1 MVLNRSVKIGSA
13 VVVAAL
19 LLTACGG
26 APDNA
31 SAEDFCAAW
40 TENGNTVEEVH
51 EAAETL
57 EDVGTP
63 EDIEDSARDGFEVFV
78 DALNDVDQDDIEAM
92 DEAVADESSL
102 AEIYGIDEDEAAD
115 ILALFEYANTTC
127 HDAER

>member
-13 VVVAAL
+13 AVLAAL
-19 LLTACGG
+19 LLTGCGG
-26 APDNA
+26 SPDDA
-31 SAEDFCAAW
+31 SAEDFCEAW

-78 DALNDVDQDDIEAM
+78 DALADVDQDDIEAM
-92 DEAVADESSL
+92 DEAVADEGSL

-127 HDAER
+127 HDTEG